1 VLLFAVLFFAEYLF
15 ASLTQQRHALYLRQ
29 VGMAFLFIVLGVYFV
44 WFWTHGGQTLAMKT
58 WRIRVVSRDGR
69 PLTQA
74 RALAR
79 YLAAWLWFL
88 LPAALLALIGV
99 PRLGGIGTLVLVPAC
114 LLGYALL
121 SKLHPTR
128 QFPHD
133 LLSGTRLVATDA
145 KP

>member
-1 VLLFAVLFFAEYLF
+1 MTAAAAAPPDLIAPTLRRRFACLAYEGVLLFAVLFFAEYLF

-58 WRIRVVSRDGR
+58 WRIRVVSRDGQ

-79 YLAAWLWFL
+79 EKRESA
-88 LPAALLALIGV
+88 
-99 PRLGGIGTLVLVPAC
+99 
-114 LLGYALL
+114 
-121 SKLHPTR
+121 
-128 QFPHD
+128 QM
-133 LLSGTRLVATDA
+133 
-145 KP
+145 